1 MVRACSW
8 PHCFVAQ
15 PPQCDA
21 YIVESGL
28 CGGMLVKLAYQCP
41 MSASEDHMNP
51 KLLDEINEKMKA
63 VLAQGPAADI
73 EKNLRALLAGVF
85 SRLDLVTREE
95 FDVQREVLLRTRAKL
110 AELEK
115 KVSALEADA
124 TRTPVSR

>member
-1 MVRACSW
+1 
-8 PHCFVAQ
+8 
-15 PPQCDA
+15 
-21 YIVESGL
+21 
-28 CGGMLVKLAYQCP
+28 
-41 MSASEDHMNP
+41 MNP

-73 EKNLRALLAGVF
+73 EKNLKALLAGVF

-115 KVSALEADA
+115 KVAAMEADT